1 MFTIKSLFTIMV
13 SAALGVSLATARPD
27 VRARAEHAVVHARAV
42 TTQAAVSLENR
53 VTTVANRLRG
63 TLGSLF
69 TADADL
75 IVSADSGLGL
85 NAALG
90 GAQVGAGVNA
100 AADVSVTGNQQASD
114 VAAQT
119 QAALNAAAQTQAA
132 LNAAAQTQSA
142 VNIAAQQQSTLNTV
156 APGAVSPV
164 TANATAQTSV
174 SGAVQTVAGGA
185 VQGTVSGS
193 ADTTVSL
200 LGGK

>member
-119 QAALNAAAQTQAA
+119 QAALNAAAQTQ
-132 LNAAAQTQSA
+132 SA

>member
-27 VRARAEHAVVHARAV
+27 VRARAEHAVAHARAV

-119 QAALNAAAQTQAA
+119 QAALNAAAQTQ
-132 LNAAAQTQSA
+132 SA

-164 TANATAQTSV
+164 AANAAAQTSV
-174 SGAVQTVAGGA
+174 SGAVQTVAGDA